1 MMGGLWWAVGGG
13 VLAPASNRRT
23 FSVGRGGRLG
33 RESVARWAPVCH
45 EASVT
50 GGAAGGRASAMPARA
65 SGGLWSAGLGENA
78 RALADFRHLRERAT
92 GHASA
97 SLIPIDRLDP

>member
-1 MMGGLWWAVGGG
+1 VGGG
-13 VLAPASNRRT
+13 WRC
-23 FSVGRGGRLG
+23 VGACKQQTIIL
-33 RESVARWAPVCH
+33 SWARWPTRSESAAGWPPVCH

-50 GGAAGGRASAMPARA
+50 GGAGGGRASAMPARA

-92 GHASA
+92 GRASA
-97 SLIPIDRLDP
+97 GLIPIDRLDP